1 MNKVQILNL
10 VDSILLILFLLV
22 GFVPYF
28 DAMDKVAPQY
38 VYLSLLCAISSI
50 HNFFFTEKESFK
62 NANYVIFSFTL
73 FSIWSLLS
81 ITHALNKSE
90 VLIESSRVL
99 VFLIV
104 FINMFLILDRN
115 QRMLRYI
122 PYLITAILFI
132 ELISVYERF
141 FERYTGGSYSRD
153 MGLRAFSGNINI
165 TAFSILMKLPFL
177 LFSLYKIKWASF
189 IKVLLLSSFSFCIFL
204 LGSRGANITLIIIF
218 CVIVILYYKLNQ
230 VSFINKKTILLLLI
244 SLVLGG
250 ILNYNIFQKDSS
262 INLVSRTVNLNT
274 SSTQQRLRF
283 YNAALESIII
293 NPVFGVGIGNW
304 KLYSIEKEKPYMKDY
319 TVPYHAHNDFL
330 EVTAELGIVGF
341 ILYFGIFIWIFFLI
355 FNSIKSKE
363 YEKNENIYLVILAS
377 ISLLIYLSD
386 SFLNFPFTRP
396 LMQIQ
401 NLFFWSLILVT
412 LKYSYKIHLFDFIL
426 RINTIKIVG
435 VILIFLASI
444 FTIYISIRVYSSFVD
459 QQFLTAAGTGN
470 LKQYKK
476 EQVFSIKSD
485 IPSITASTVPIET
498 LKANLL
504 YNIDYIDDTLHYM
517 VEKGKTQNPFMPY
530 NELTRSVLYIKERK
544 PDSAY
549 IFAKKAY
556 YDVPNHDIHF
566 NLLMDI
572 IEAYKDSIELEK
584 AINFYKGE
592 LRDQFYEKYLQVSLN
607 IKNKIGLTEAKF
619 LDKYN
624 SKNPDSE
631 VGKIMNVI
639 NKVGK
644 KNVEE
649 AYYESLE
656 ANDFFENKKFI
667 EAGESFL
674 KASSLNPFEISY
686 FENAANS
693 FIQAGEDDK
702 AVNILKNLINKLDPK
717 TGKAEYL
724 LGITLIGKKTILRD
738 VNI

>member
-1 MNKVQILNL
+1 
-10 VDSILLILFLLV
+10 
-22 GFVPYF
+22 
-28 DAMDKVAPQY
+28 
-38 VYLSLLCAISSI
+38 
-50 HNFFFTEKESFK
+50 
-62 NANYVIFSFTL
+62 
-73 FSIWSLLS
+73 
-81 ITHALNKSE
+81 
-90 VLIESSRVL
+90 
-99 VFLIV
+99 
-104 FINMFLILDRN
+104 
-115 QRMLRYI
+115 
-122 PYLITAILFI
+122 
-132 ELISVYERF
+132 
-141 FERYTGGSYSRD
+141 
-153 MGLRAFSGNINI
+153 
-165 TAFSILMKLPFL
+165 
-177 LFSLYKIKWASF
+177 
-189 IKVLLLSSFSFCIFL
+189 
-204 LGSRGANITLIIIF
+204 
-218 CVIVILYYKLNQ
+218 
-230 VSFINKKTILLLLI
+230 
-244 SLVLGG
+244 
-250 ILNYNIFQKDSS
+250 
-262 INLVSRTVNLNT
+262 
-274 SSTQQRLRF
+274 
-283 YNAALESIII
+283 
-293 NPVFGVGIGNW
+293 
-304 KLYSIEKEKPYMKDY
+304 MKDY

-341 ILYFGIFIWIFFLI
+341 ILYFGIYIWIFFLI

-363 YEKNENIYLVILAS
+363 YEKNENIYLAILAS

-504 YNIDYIDDTLHYM
+504 YNIDYLDDTLHYM

-619 LDKYN
+619 LEKYN

-702 AVNILKNLINKLDPK
+702 AVNILKNLINKLNPK

-724 LGITLIGKKTILRD
+724 LGITLIGQKNYIEGCEYLNLSLSKGFKIPKIIFDRFCNLKK
-738 VNI
+738 